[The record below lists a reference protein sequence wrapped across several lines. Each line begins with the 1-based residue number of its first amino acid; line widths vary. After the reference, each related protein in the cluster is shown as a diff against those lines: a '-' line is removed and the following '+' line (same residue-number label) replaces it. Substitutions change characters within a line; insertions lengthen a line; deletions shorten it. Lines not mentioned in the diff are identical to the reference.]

1 MTYELVCISEQS
13 GDKSILVI
21 RGKKV
26 ILDHVL
32 ARRFG
37 VAIKMLHQTVKRDPD
52 LFPSDFMF
60 QLTVDEVK
68 ALEAKKCRGKHVNC
82 RPYAFT
88 EQGISVLSSVL
99 RSERAIQANIEI
111 MRTFVRLREMLA

>member
-1 MTYELVCISEQS
+1 MTYELVCISDQS
-13 GDKSILVI
+13 GDNSILVI

-32 ARRFG
+32 AKRFG
-37 VAIKMLHQTVKRDPD
+37 VAIKMLHQTVKRDPE

-68 ALEAKKCRGKHVNC
+68 ALEAKKCRGKHVKC

>member
-1 MTYELVCISEQS
+1 MTYILVCIPEHSAE
-13 GDKSILVI
+13 DLILVI

-32 ARRFG
+32 AKRFG
-37 VAIKMLHQTVKRDPD
+37 VAIKMLHQTVKRDPE

-60 QLTVDEVK
+60 QLTMDEVK
-68 ALEAKKCRGKHVNC
+68 ELEAKKCRGKHVKC

>member
-37 VAIKMLHQTVKRDPD
+37 VSIKMLHQTVKRDPD

-68 ALEAKKCRGKHVNC
+68 ALEAKKCRGKHVKC
-82 RPYAFT
+82 RPLAFT

-111 MRTFVRLREMLA
+111 MRMFVRLREMLA

>member
-13 GDKSILVI
+13 GDNSILVI

-26 ILDHVL
+26 ILDYVL
-32 ARRFG
+32 AKRFG
-37 VAIKMLHQTVKRDPD
+37 VAIKMVHQTVKRDPE
-52 LFPSDFMF
+52 LFPPDFTF
-60 QLTVDEVK
+60 QLTIDEVK
-68 ALEAKKCRGKHVNC
+68 ALEAKKCRGKHVKC

-99 RSERAIQANIEI
+99 RSERAIQAHIEI
-111 MRTFVRLREMLA
+111 MRTFVRLREMVA

>member
-1 MTYELVCISEQS
+1 MTYELVCISDQS
-13 GDKSILVI
+13 GDNSILVI

-32 ARRFG
+32 AKRFG
-37 VAIKMLHQTVKRDPD
+37 VAIKMLHQTVKRDPE

-60 QLTVDEVK
+60 QLTMDEVK
-68 ALEAKKCRGKHVNC
+68 ALEAKKCRGKHVKS
-82 RPYAFT
+82 RPLAFT